1 MRARLLLFWPISFVT
16 FTAGA
21 LAQGVGA
28 SGNIKGTIS
37 DTTGAIMQN
46 VAVAVQDIGKG
57 VHRTMTTDSAGQY
70 GVVSLP
76 PAIYD
81 ISVAMP
87 GFESQLHKNVALD
100 VGQTL
105 IVDFHMKVSTNK
117 EIVEVTSEPPIVD
130 TARGSQSEVIENRPI
145 QELPID
151 RRDYLTF
158 SLLMPGVSNSNNI
171 ADNTD
176 FRVKQT
182 PQSGLSFY
190 GSNGRGNNV
199 TVDGGEA
206 NDDAGGVRLNVSQDA
221 VQEFEVNRSNYSAE
235 LGSASGASV
244 NIVTKSGN
252 NDLHGSL
259 YGFFRNDVMDAR
271 DPFAFSPALQP
282 GEFSLVS
289 TGVPVKNSLSR
300 QQYGGTLSVPII
312 KDKTFLFVG
321 YEGLRSDAND
331 SVPLLTKSNIFA
343 PTTAQ
348 LPIIAALANAPGN
361 PLVPCI
367 SHFPAGPPTF
377 LPAATCA
384 FGLQS
389 ILTAD
394 PTASGN
400 PFISPYQL
408 ALNKFIVNQF
418 EKDGGLFP
426 FPTRQH
432 NVSAR
437 LDHRFNNNNQAF
449 LRYTF
454 AHLDESDPDVQALTA
469 FSRGTSVLNWDST
482 VQGSWFHQFST
493 STVNEARLQWNLYQ
507 LNVETNDRGGPGLDV
522 QGYGFFGRGIFLPS
536 RTTGRRYEFSDNLT
550 VNRGHHNMRM
560 GFYEL
565 VRGNNTTSDTFFA
578 GRFEFL
584 ELPGIVLS
592 NCLELP
598 SAPIANGGCGLPSS
612 VTAAPIS
619 TLQSWS
625 LGAPAFYEQGFGD
638 PRYVETRPFTAGYWQ
653 DAWQARAGLTLNY
666 GLRYEVDSQNGILN
680 TYKKNFAPRFS
691 FAWDPQKDHKTVVRG
706 GYGIFYSPIY
716 FEIPGVVKALG
727 NHNDLRE
734 IANTLVTIQG
744 APPANSAEIF
754 GAMFSQGKILCGTPP
769 QGANSCIT
777 QSDLAP
783 FVKVSNTGALPPGTV
798 LFSSQPGYRNP
809 QAQQAS
815 LGIERQIGNS
825 FSVSAN
831 YIYVHTTH
839 LPWAVDTNLLPGAPI
854 VSAVPGANGLPTN
867 GLPFQDWGAAVC
879 ARNPGRCFADSSR
892 TILQNNEY
900 ESVANAVYHGGIF
913 ELRKRFTIGLSLIA
927 NYTYSKAIDDST
939 DFNSD
944 YAAFNEVDLRAE
956 RSLSDFDQ
964 RHKVVVAAVVESPWQ
979 HSRVLSGFE
988 VAPIFSYNS
997 GHPFNLLAGADING
1011 DNHFTN
1017 DRPPGAPRNTGLGP
1031 NCAEFDMRL
1040 SKRIHLGER
1049 RSLQFTAEGFNIANR
1064 TNYSKVNNVVG
1075 ADFAS
1080 PFYVHGTSAVS
1091 PSRPLGYTAA
1101 LAKREIQLGVRIS
1114 F

>member
-798 LFSSQPGYRNP
+798 LFSGQPGYRNP